1 VRGVTRQH
9 EDVVAF
15 AARQVLDMA
24 SPSNVVL
31 TNPELL
37 QRMLRMGGINLV
49 RGAQNLVED

>member
-1 VRGVTRQH
+1 
-9 EDVVAF
+9 
-15 AARQVLDMA
+15 MA